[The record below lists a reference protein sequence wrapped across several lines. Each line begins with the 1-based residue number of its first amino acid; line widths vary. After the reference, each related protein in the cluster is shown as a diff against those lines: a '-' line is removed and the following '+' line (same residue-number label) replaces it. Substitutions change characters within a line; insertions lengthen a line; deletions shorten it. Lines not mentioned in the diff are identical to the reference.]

1 MRREHL
7 FIAAAIVMG
16 LMVQTFAFAQSHA
29 DPAALTA
36 THLPNLKID
45 RRMLAGPLLGS
56 LSNLPR
62 VVQPD
67 GISMI
72 DQPREISLVGSTVMV
87 EVARLTPDGKYARPR
102 LVIGRQSH
110 ELKSF
115 MSSIGIDAERC
126 MLPMVRGRLKRNSD
140 TGDVGATL
148 YVSAR
153 CTFY

>member
-7 FIAAAIVMG
+7 FIAATIVMG

-45 RRMLAGPLLGS
+45 RRMLAGPLPGS

-62 VVQPD
+62 VVQQD

-72 DQPREISLVGSTVMV
+72 DQPREISLVGSAVMV
-87 EVARLTPDGKYARPR
+87 EVARLTPDGKYVKPR

-148 YVSAR
+148 HVSAR